1 MFKQTN
7 ADWQQGFT
15 LSFDNGWDISVKWDM
30 EDADPAIARTSKTA
44 EVAAFNDDDW
54 WDFKNDIVYP
64 DQETGVQRFVDA
76 DQVADMIM
84 LIKTLYLDKSDQ
96 WTNGIPPRD
105 GSFDRTR
112 ETLPPEPAD
121 GPITDLEWGFDWN
134 D

>member
-84 LIKTLYLDKSDQ
+84 LIKTLYLDKSGQ

-105 GSFDRTR
+105 
-112 ETLPPEPAD
+112 
-121 GPITDLEWGFDWN
+121 
-134 D
+134 